1 VDHLVSF
8 NADIICLQEV
18 PVQKFWTEIW
28 SPKFRALNY
37 TGIVQNVTRDH
48 PVACAVLIR
57 NAAFRVNTTESRS
70 RALILVL
77 DPCDDDPDTTNAKA
91 DPGPM
96 LFLANVHLEA
106 GRGEDEKRFSQI
118 KSLLKRLDRKISAT
132 SQYNSVGVQRTT
144 NCCPRIILAGD
155 FNMLDSNP
163 VYKFL
168 SSKVDEKTTMRS
180 SLDAIKVSGNSR
192 TARRWPGSK
201 ELQSPFNASTTS
213 RKVRGTIL
221 SQVQP
226 LSFVVLP
233 LREVFCQSTQS
244 SLRTTFRGGCVLD
257 YIWASWDDAKPWIVD
272 DRVLQQSS
280 GFNGPSLNNPSD
292 HLPIGARFQLRNL
305 T

>member
-28 SPKFRALNY
+28 APKFRALNY

-57 NAAFRVNTTESRS
+57 NAAFRVNATESRS

-77 DPCDDDPDTTNAKA
+77 EPCVDDLDTTSAKA
-91 DPGPM
+91 DPEPM

-106 GRGEDEKRFSQI
+106 GRGEDETRFNQI

-132 SQYNSVGVQRTT
+132 SQYSVEGRRTT
-144 NCCPRIILAGD
+144 DRPRILLAGD
-155 FNMLDSNP
+155 FNMQDSSP

-168 SSKVDEKTTMRS
+168 SSKIDEEKTMHS
-180 SLDAIKVSGNSR
+180 SPGGIKVNRGPL
-192 TARRWPGSK
+192 TARGRSGSN
-201 ELQSPFNASTTS
+201 ELQSPFNASTAS
-213 RKVRGTIL
+213 REVRGKIKW
-221 SQVQP
+221 QVQP
-226 LSFVVLP
+226 LSFVALP
-233 LREVFCQSTQS
+233 LREIFCESTQS
-244 SLRTTFRGGCVLD
+244 VLRMTFRGGYVLD
-257 YIWASWDDAKPWIVD
+257 YIWASWEDAKPWIVD
-272 DRVLQQSS
+272 DCVLQSS
-280 GFNGPSLNNPSD
+280 RFNGPSLNNPSD

-305 T
+305 K

>member
-37 TGIVQNVTRDH
+37 TGIVQNVTRNH

-57 NAAFRVNTTESRS
+57 NAAFRVNAAESRS

-77 DPCDDDPDTTNAKA
+77 EPCVDDLDTKTSDAE
-91 DPGPM
+91 PEPM

-106 GRGEDEKRFSQI
+106 GLGEDETRFNQV
-118 KSLLKRLDRKISAT
+118 KSLLKRLNRKISAT
-132 SQYNSVGVQRTT
+132 SHNSVEGQRTV
-144 NCCPRIILAGD
+144 NRPRILLAGD

-163 VYKFL
+163 VYRFL
-168 SSKVDEKTTMRS
+168 SSKIDENKTMQS
-180 SLDAIKVSGNSR
+180 SSGAIKVSRGPLKSR
-192 TARRWPGSK
+192 ERSGSK
-201 ELQSPFNASTTS
+201 ELQSPFNGSTTS
-213 RKVRGTIL
+213 RKIRGTIPW
-221 SQVQP
+221 QVQP
-226 LSFVVLP
+226 LSFAVLP
-233 LREVFCQSTQS
+233 LREVFCESTQS
-244 SLRTTFRGGCVLD
+244 VLKTTFRGGYVLD
-257 YIWASWDDAKPWIVD
+257 YIWASWDDAKPWILD

-305 T
+305 K